1 MTASL
6 YQSGSFDS
14 VDVDAADSDGVRAG
28 GVDGS

>member
-14 VDVDAADSDGVRAG
+14 VEAG
-28 GVDGS
+28 GIDGDVLDSGGVAWS